1 MNSHWRRASCSPHWK
16 LLKTIGLTL
25 ALTIIGA
32 VSSLAQTATTSTITS
47 AAMTATQTTITVA
60 SSTGFVAS
68 SGTQSYNAWVDGE
81 LVKLLSQVGTS
92 TTWNVT
98 RGLSPTRGIAH
109 PTASLVFV
117 GPAVATGPFVMQ
129 DPFPGTSC
137 TPTNFQYL
145 PLINVRNN
153 TLWNCISTTVS
164 GGLAATGGGN
174 GSRWNGVSLNK
185 NTATHPV
192 TVIGDA
198 NYTALLAD
206 EFIVFNKI
214 TNPRTI
220 TLPAITG
227 IEGKTYVISQPLNS
241 VATLTIQG
249 TSAQLF
255 GSNGTASITMTVT
268 PTRVVSV
275 LMGTVWAW
283 VTW

>member
-1 MNSHWRRASCSPHWK
+1 MMK

-25 ALTIIGA
+25 AFTIAVA
-32 VSSLAQTATTSTITS
+32 VSGFSQTATTQTITS

-60 SSTGFVAS
+60 SSTGFTAS
-68 SGTQSYNAWVDGE
+68 SGTQSFNAWVGGAMVQ
-81 LVKLLSQVGTS
+81 LASQAGSS
-92 TTWNVT
+92 TTWNGT

-137 TPTNFQYL
+137 TPTSFQYL

-164 GGLAATGGGN
+164 GGAGAAGGGN
-174 GSRWNGVSLNK
+174 GSRWNGVSLTK
-185 NTATHPV
+185 NTTTHPV
-192 TVIGDA
+192 TVIADA
-198 NYTALLAD
+198 NYSALLAD
-206 EFIVFNKI
+206 EFIVFNK
-214 TNPRTI
+214 TTTGRTV

-227 IEGKTYVISQPLNS
+227 IEGKTYVISQPLN
-241 VATLTIQG
+241 TTQTITISG

-255 GSNGTASITMTVT
+255 GSNGTTTITMTTT

-275 LMGTVWAW
+275 LFGTTWGW
-283 VTW
+283 VT

>member
-1 MNSHWRRASCSPHWK
+1 MK
-16 LLKTIGLTL
+16 LLKTISL
-25 ALTIIGA
+25 ALAEASIVLAVIGA
-32 VSSLAQTATTSTITS
+32 VVMPGFSQTATTQTITS

-60 SSTGFVAS
+60 SSTGFTAS

-81 LVKLLSQVGTS
+81 LLKILSQVGTS

-98 RGLSPTRGIAH
+98 RGLSPTRGVGH

-145 PLINVRNN
+145 PLINVRNS

-174 GSRWNGVSLNK
+174 GSRWNGVSLTK
-185 NTATHPV
+185 NTTTHPT
-192 TVIGDA
+192 TVIADA

-206 EFIVFNKI
+206 EFIIFNKLS
-214 TNPRTI
+214 TGRTV
-220 TLPAITG
+220 TLPAVTG
-227 IEGKTYVISQPLNS
+227 IEGKVFVIANPTTNTS
-241 VATLTIQG
+241 TITIQG
-249 TSAQLF
+249 SNAQLF
-255 GSNGTASITMTVT
+255 GTAGGATVT
-268 PTRVVSV
+268 QATA
-275 LMGTVWAW
+275 G
-283 VTW
+283 

>member
-1 MNSHWRRASCSPHWK
+1 MK
-16 LLKTIGLTL
+16 TFLKTTVAAI
-25 ALTIIGA
+25 ALMIAVA
-32 VSSLAQTATTSTITS
+32 VSGQAQTATTQTITS

-60 SSTGFVAS
+60 SSTGFTAS

-174 GSRWNGVSLNK
+174 GSRWNGVSLTK
-185 NTATHPV
+185 NTTTHPT
-192 TVIGDA
+192 TVIADA

-206 EFIVFNKI
+206 EFIIFN
-214 TNPRTI
+214 RTASGRTE
-220 TLPAITG
+220 TLPGITRD
-227 IEGKTYVISQPLNS
+227 EGK
-241 VATLTIQG
+241 
-249 TSAQLF
+249 AQ
-255 GSNGTASITMTVT
+255 
-268 PTRVVSV
+268 VVC
-275 LMGTVWAW
+275 
-283 VTW
+283 